1 MGVDKKKILKGFSD
15 IHFAP
20 FRDGEFQ
27 TPIAIDNAKSIK
39 SELSYESES
48 IWAEDQLIDNDLN
61 YAGGEGTLGVL
72 GLSAK
77 DLNTLFNNTLVKGG
91 VLVKS
96 DDEAPDG
103 AFLFSRK
110 KKGSHKR
117 LYVIYACKC
126 SPVGVN
132 AEGIEDG
139 KGEASVEE
147 IKFTIGQLEDK
158 SVYYFIDTDGSNVDQ
173 TQVTNWFKEVQE
185 PIQLEMLNEVETQK
199 VLQGK
204 ETKTKSK

>member
-1 MGVDKKKILKGFSD
+1 MGVDKKKILKGFAE

-20 FRDGEFQ
+20 FRDNEFQ

-39 SELSYESES
+39 SELNYESES
-48 IWAEDQLIDNDLN
+48 IWAEDQIVDNDLN

-77 DLNTLFNNTLVKGG
+77 DLNTLYNNKLVKGG

-110 KKGSHKR
+110 KKNGHKR

-126 SPVGVN
+126 SPTGIN

-139 KGEASVEE
+139 KGDPSVEE
-147 IKFTIGQLEDK
+147 VKFTVGQLENK
-158 SVYYFIDTDGSNVDQ
+158 NIYFFIDTDDSTVDQ
-173 TQVTNWFKEVQE
+173 EQVTNWFKEVQE
-185 PIQLEMLNEVETQK
+185 PIELGRSKELKTQEVSEE
-199 VLQGK
+199 K
-204 ETKTKSK
+204 ETKGKGK